1 MNSLLTPHIIL
12 PPAIVLA
19 GGLGTRLRS
28 VVQDLPKPMAPV
40 NGKPFLHHV
49 LSYLYKQGIEDVVLS
64 VGYKADLIE
73 RYFGDSYLGMNI
85 RYSREEEPLGT
96 GGAIKQAFALTGS
109 EAFILNGDTYFD
121 VPLNGLYQNF
131 VGSKTHAVLAAKPM
145 KNFDRYG
152 SLILDDQN
160 NILAFQ
166 EKKSLP
172 EGMINGGVYCVS
184 RSIFSVSQ
192 PGHKFSFEKEVLEKH
207 VTTLQLRAFICDG
220 YFIDIGIPEDY
231 QRAQHDFV

>member
-1 MNSLLTPHIIL
+1 MSAPHITL

-49 LSYLYKQGIEDVVLS
+49 LSYLQKQSVANVVLS

-73 RYFGDSYLGMNI
+73 RYFGDSYLGMEI
-85 RYSREEEPLGT
+85 SYSREDEPLGT
-96 GGAIKQAFALTGS
+96 GGAIKQAFAITGT

-121 VPLNGLYQNF
+121 VPLSSLYQTF
-131 VGSKTHAVLAAKPM
+131 ASQQTHAVLAAKPM

-152 SLILDDQN
+152 SLVLDEKNKILK
-160 NILAFQ
+160 FK
-166 EKKSLP
+166 EKQPLP
-172 EGMINGGVYCVS
+172 EGIINGGVYCVS
-184 RSIFSVSQ
+184 NSIFTATQ
-192 PGHKFSFEKEVLEKH
+192 PGHKFSFEKDVLEKY
-207 VTTLQLRAFICDG
+207 VATLALRAFVCDG

-231 QRAQHDFV
+231 QRAQQDFV